1 MYWGWRSKGKCGI
14 VIRVSGPG
22 KRRTAEKTT
31 AHSVLVAMN
40 LNETG
45 KLEKAGTKEA
55 EREEL
60 KGVVSSEEQA

>member
-1 MYWGWRSKGKCGI
+1 MD
-14 VIRVSGPG
+14 PG
-22 KRRTAEKTT
+22 NAGLLRRLQPTL
-31 AHSVLVAMN
+31 LVAMN